1 MSAGGSTD
9 SDFPFFSRVYFYRD
23 QSPFVSWGIT
33 TLLSLL
39 EATVITSDFP
49 VMILGR
55 LTVYMELF
63 SVEEY
68 SRRSFSVS
76 KRYLKITVIF
86 DIINRL
92 DMS

>member
-1 MSAGGSTD
+1 M
-9 SDFPFFSRVYFYRD
+9 
-23 QSPFVSWGIT
+23 
-33 TLLSLL
+33 LSLL

-49 VMILGR
+49 VRILGR
-55 LTVYMELF
+55 LTVYMELL